1 MRLAACGLLLDDF
14 QESTCVLIRN
24 LLDVAQGEAMY
35 DMPPMR
41 VRHFIRRIPSS
52 GESWDRFGVVI
63 YMTNRHLFIF
73 DSSTSKANRLERK
86 PILGLFELQRYEIVH
101 QRGKSRSRANR
112 PITAFCYPEHFSDR
126 SYPG

>member
-1 MRLAACGLLLDDF
+1 
-14 QESTCVLIRN
+14 
-24 LLDVAQGEAMY
+24 MY

-101 QRGKSRSRANR
+101 QRVDDMLM
-112 PITAFCYPEHFSDR
+112 YPCPLNNIKVREACS
-126 SYPG
+126 SCSLLPAP